1 VLGLSTYLSGHE
13 TDYKKLIQK
22 IDDYPTLD
30 IITAGVIPP
39 NPNELLINE
48 RLDMLIADLRKEY
61 DYIIIDTAPVGAVSD
76 TFLIDRVADISL
88 YLCRM
93 EYSDKRN
100 LEFLNHVKA
109 EKR

>member
-1 VLGLSTYLSGHE
+1 MSTYLSGHE